1 MSNTIL
7 CDNEEGKKE
16 KLMVNLKLFLN
27 STQNG
32 VVTLSLLMLKK
43 LEVALIMAFLAYS
56 VFHIG
61 LSQNLHLSFFT
72 GLASTSQYCP
82 HIPSEPVTEHI
93 KGHTT

>member
-16 KLMVNLKLFLN
+16 KLMVNLKLFLEILLKWSGN
-27 STQNG
+27 SQ
-32 VVTLSLLMLKK
+32 SLHAQK
-43 LEVALIMAFLAYS
+43 LEVALIMAFLVSS

-61 LSQNLHLSFFT
+61 LSLYLRLSFFT

-82 HIPSEPVTEHI
+82 HVPSEPVTEHI
-93 KGHTT
+93 KGYTT